1 MRSLKKV
8 EISTLP
14 DTPSPP
20 LRTFLGRILTHASEP
35 SLPRPPPPAAALRVR
50 ILELRLDA
58 ERVGHGGRAAVA
70 GAGEVTRMRS
80 RHLVLGQVDT
90 LQRVGG
96 LVTALRVSLVHTLSL
111 YNIRW
116 MIFLVIAI
124 SSFSRTGI
132 FNQEFRNMRIF
143 LYLGR

>member
-1 MRSLKKV
+1 MRRPKKV
-8 EISTLP
+8 EISTLFL
-14 DTPSPP
+14 T
-20 LRTFLGRILTHASEP
+20 RHTKNFLGRILTHASEP

-50 ILELRLDA
+50 ILELGLDA

-80 RHLVLGQVDT
+80 RGRHLGLGQVDT

-111 YNIRW
+111 YNIR
-116 MIFLVIAI
+116 
-124 SSFSRTGI
+124 
-132 FNQEFRNMRIF
+132 
-143 LYLGR
+143 